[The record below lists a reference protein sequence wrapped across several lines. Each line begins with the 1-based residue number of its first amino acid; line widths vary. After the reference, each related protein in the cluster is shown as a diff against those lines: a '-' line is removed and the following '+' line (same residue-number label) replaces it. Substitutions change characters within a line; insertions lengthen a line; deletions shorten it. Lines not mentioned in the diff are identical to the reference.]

1 MKYLWLLFFTIPA
14 FGEKMHPALADQVRH
29 RGQASAFIHLENSAS
44 LERTPL
50 IKDRTERI
58 RFVYDQLRF
67 QALRTQGPVIE
78 KLKSRGIQYQAFYI
92 ENSILIENA
101 NESLLSEISTWPEV
115 ISMSLNPKLILKT
128 IDWQKALS
136 FSFPNY
142 SLNNQGRGPE
152 AHLTRLK
159 IPQVWNELKN
169 RGQGIVIGNQDT
181 GFLWTHSALKRQY
194 RGFGGL
200 NVNHMYNWMDAFGVM
215 TEPEDDQGHGT
226 HTLGSMIGDDGKK
239 NQIGAAPDAK
249 WIGCR
254 NMNKGVGSVAAYL
267 TCFQFF
273 LAPYPMGGDPARD
286 GRPELAPHIVN
297 NSWSCS
303 EKEGCRSNEL
313 LGALQAHKAAGI
325 LNVVAAGNY
334 GPQCG
339 TVATAPAKY
348 TDEVLSVGAY
358 NRYMNEAASF
368 SGRGPSSWSG
378 KLAPDITAYGE
389 IIRSSVYSGNDS
401 YDDKGG
407 TSMASPQIAGGIA
420 LLWSSR
426 PRLIGQIDETF
437 QIVRGQAQG
446 LTSRESCPGFPGSK
460 IPNASF
466 GYGMADFYQAIVSTA
481 P

>member
-1 MKYLWLLFFTIPA
+1 MARGCFIESQPKDIIEHARLAESLGIFISYLFFNP
-14 FGEKMHPALADQVRH
+14 
-29 RGQASAFIHLENSAS
+29 S
-44 LERTPL
+44 RT
-50 IKDRTERI
+50 
-58 RFVYDQLRF
+58 
-67 QALRTQGPVIE
+67 
-78 KLKSRGIQYQAFYI
+78 
-92 ENSILIENA
+92 
-101 NESLLSEISTWPEV
+101 
-115 ISMSLNPKLILKT
+115 
-128 IDWQKALS
+128 
-136 FSFPNY
+136 
-142 SLNNQGRGPE
+142 GPE

-181 GFLWTHSALKRQY
+181 GFLWTHSALRRQY
-194 RGFGGL
+194 RGYGSL
-200 NVNHMYNWMDAFGVM
+200 NANHMYNWMDAFGEM
-215 TEPEDDQGHGT
+215 SEPQDDHGHGT

-254 NMNKGVGSVAAYL
+254 NMKKGVGSVAAYL

-273 LAPYPMGGDPARD
+273 LAPYPMGGDPAQD

-303 EKEGCRSNEL
+303 EKEGCRSDEL
-313 LGALQAHKAAGI
+313 LGALKAHKAAGI
-325 LNVVAAGNY
+325 LNVVAAGNF

-348 TDEVLSVGAY
+348 TDHVLSVGAY
-358 NRYMNEAASF
+358 NRYMNEPASF
-368 SGRGPSSWSG
+368 SSRGPSSYTG

-389 IIRSSVYSGNDS
+389 IIRSSVYTGNDS

-426 PRLIGQIDETF
+426 PRLIGQIDETLK
-437 QIVRGQAQG
+437 IVRGQAQA

-460 IPNASF
+460 VPNASF
-466 GYGMADFYQAIVSTA
+466 GYGMADFYQAINSTA